1 MTRWTPRRPRPRLL
15 CVVCREDDLFFDV
28 TPVACV
34 HAYCRHCVQDLFR
47 RSFKDESLFPPRC
60 CGQPILPGSI
70 RFFLTAEIVEQYEE
84 ARVEFSDPD
93 RAYCS
98 LPTCSS
104 YIRRENIVAGQ
115 ATCPPCT
122 TQSCSFCK
130 KEWHEGDCPAD
141 NNLQLVLATAAAQ
154 GWKRC
159 SNCRTMVE
167 HTLGCNHMTFVFTS
181 PSV

>member
-130 KEWHEGDCPAD
+130 KNGMRETALPITIFSSS
-141 NNLQLVLATAAAQ
+141 LQRQLRKVGSVAAIAEQWSNTLLVAII
-154 GWKRC
+154 
-159 SNCRTMVE
+159 
-167 HTLGCNHMTFVFTS
+167 
-181 PSV
+181 